1 MMPQCCKC
9 GSTEWIMKVQVI
21 GDPWINE
28 DGHET
33 WKMGE
38 WIGMQCE
45 ACGHRSRTTRKDMFD
60 IGDDPDFTWWL

>member
-1 MMPQCCKC
+1 
-9 GSTEWIMKVQVI
+9 MKVQVI